1 MSRFAR
7 PRIFI
12 GRRGFVAALSTVG
25 VTAVVRRAQAASLE
39 SLSRVLVEVRPPAK
53 PPSFSFTT
61 AEGARQTLADY
72 RGKGV
77 LLNVWATWCVPCI
90 AEMPALDDFAA
101 STRKSGIVV
110 LPVSIDTRG
119 LPAVRKFYE
128 SHRIENLPILLD
140 PNGEVLQALGIAGI
154 PASFIVD
161 REGRIAGHV
170 EGPVRWDAPEAIASI
185 QALVGPDLQ
194 TG

>member
-7 PRIFI
+7 PRFSL
-12 GRRGFVAALSTVG
+12 GRRRFIATLGTVG
-25 VTAVVRRAQAASLE
+25 VAVVMGRAHAASLE
-39 SLSRVLVEVRPPAK
+39 ALSRVLVEVRPPAT

-61 AEGARQTLADY
+61 ADGARQTLADY

-77 LLNVWATWCVPCI
+77 VLNVWATWCVPCI

-101 STRKSGIVV
+101 SARKVGIVV

-119 LPAVRKFYE
+119 LPAVRKFYD
-128 SHRIENLPILLD
+128 SHRIENLPILVD
-140 PNGEVLQALGIAGI
+140 PDGKVLQALRISGI
-154 PASFIVD
+154 PASFVVD
-161 REGRIAGHV
+161 RAGRIAGYL
-170 EGPVRWDAPEAIASI
+170 EGPVQWDAPEAIASI

-194 TG
+194 AG